1 MQPPPARAKPE
12 LDVDPVELE
21 SNPSD
26 EDFQEGAEADA
37 EPNDGTLDDL
47 DDEDQPLD
55 EDDLENEFDE
65 EDIAPVVKKEKKRT
79 IKTEE
84 GVQKDVKD
92 EVDDT
97 VFIDNL
103 PKDERSIR
111 IMLKD
116 VNRHIRDLEK
126 KFFEEEDSEAEEEL
140 KQELEC
146 KDVSAAEHNQRLE

>member
-1 MQPPPARAKPE
+1 MQPKPDPEPE
-12 LDVDPVELE
+12 LKPDPVEPE
-21 SNPSD
+21 SNLSD
-26 EDFQEGAEADA
+26 EEYQEAEA
-37 EPNDGTLDDL
+37 ELDDL

-65 EDIAPVVKKEKKRT
+65 EDIIVPVIKKKKLKKT
-79 IKTEE
+79 SIKTEE
-84 GVQKDVKD
+84 INQK
-92 EVDDT
+92 EEELDDT

-126 KFFEEEDSEAEEEL
+126 KFFEEEDSEA
-140 KQELEC
+140 QE
-146 KDVSAAEHNQRLE
+146 DHI